1 VIVTRQRRKRFP
13 WRRVLLPIAAI
24 GLLTFALSW
33 APSRNFL
40 ANGPLAP
47 AFKAVQP
54 ALAPFHFEAQNRTIA
69 EQKNQIDSLQK
80 QASDAKQQIADRDK
94 QISSLTTQLNQVQ
107 QQLAAKSSAPAP
119 AAKKPVAQTALAQ
132 NSTPGSA
139 STEGANDLSSGA
151 TPDMRRTAAQWSAMD
166 PEAAAKVVQRLPV
179 AYVARIFAVMGPDN
193 VGPILEAVPPS
204 YAAQLTR
211 DHPELTR

>member
-1 VIVTRQRRKRFP
+1 MIVTRKRRKPFP
-13 WRRVLLPIAAI
+13 WRRLLLPVVAVA
-24 GLLTFALSW
+24 LLAFAVIW

-47 AFKAVQP
+47 AVKAVQP
-54 ALAPFHFEAQNRTIA
+54 AMAPLHFEAQNRAIA
-69 EQKNQIDSLQK
+69 QQKSQIETLQK
-80 QASDAKQQIADRDK
+80 QLDDQKQQIAGRDK
-94 QISSLTTQLNQVQ
+94 QISSLTTQLNQTQ
-107 QQLAAKSSAPAP
+107 QQLAQKTSAPSAPVKKP
-119 AAKKPVAQTALAQ
+119 AAAVSFASADSSVAG
-132 NSTPGSA
+132 N
-139 STEGANDLSSGA
+139 ANDLSTGA
-151 TPDMRRTAAQWSAMD
+151 TPDMRRTAAQWGAMD

-211 DHPELTR
+211 DHPELAR

>member
-1 VIVTRQRRKRFP
+1 MIVTRQRRKPFP
-13 WRRVLLPIAAI
+13 WRRLLLPVLAIA
-24 GLLTFALSW
+24 LLTFALTW

-47 AFKAVQP
+47 AFKASQP
-54 ALAPFHFEAQNRTIA
+54 ALAPFHFEAQNRTIG
-69 EQKNQIDSLQK
+69 EQKNQIAALQK
-80 QASDAKQQIADRDK
+80 QLDDEKKQTADRDK
-94 QISSLTTQLNQVQ
+94 QISSLTTQLNQTQ
-107 QQLAAKSSAPAP
+107 QQLAQKSSAPAAP
-119 AAKKPVAQTALAQ
+119 VKKPAEATSFASADSSVA
-132 NSTPGSA
+132 GS
-139 STEGANDLSSGA
+139 ANDLSSGA

-179 AYVARIFAVMGPDN
+179 AYVARIFAVMGPDS

-211 DHPELTR
+211 DHPELAR

>member
-13 WRRVLLPIAAI
+13 WRRLLLPIAAI
-24 GLLTFALSW
+24 ALLTFALSW

-94 QISSLTTQLNQVQ
+94 EITSLTTQLNQLQ
-107 QQLAAKSSAPAP
+107 QQLAAKSSAPAQP
-119 AAKKPVAQTALAQ
+119 TKKPASAATA
-132 NSTPGSA
+132 
-139 STEGANDLSSGA
+139 GANDLSSGA

-166 PEAAAKVVQRLPV
+166 PEAVAKVVQRLPV

-193 VGPILEAVPPS
+193 VGPILEAVPPA

-211 DHPELTR
+211 DHPELAR